1 MNIRKEDALDYHSS
15 APAGKVSI
23 TPTKPCRT
31 QRDLSLA
38 YTPGVAVPCLEIQKD
53 PALAYKYTSKGN
65 LVAVVSNGTAVL
77 GLGNIGAQAGKPVM
91 EGKGVLFKRFADI
104 DVFDIEL
111 NTEDP
116 QEVIRACQLL
126 EPTFGGINLED
137 IKAPDC
143 FVIEEELRRTLRI
156 PVFHDDQHG
165 TAIIAGAALLNAAS
179 LVGKRMDELEVV
191 FNGAGASAISC
202 AEHVV
207 RLGVRR
213 DRITMCDSQG
223 VIYKGRTKG
232 MNSYKEKFAVNTDA
246 RTLSEALQGADVFFG
261 LSQGN
266 CVTPAMVKVMAERPI
281 IFALANPDPEIPY
294 EAAREARPDAII
306 ATGRSDYPN
315 QVNNVL
321 GFPFIFRGA
330 LDVRATTIND
340 AMKLAATHALAA
352 LAREDVPDSVR
363 RTYGAETLEF
373 GNDYIIPKPFDP
385 RVLTWEAFA
394 VAKAAIESGVAQQP
408 VDLREY
414 RDSLE
419 RRLGKAHEVMRIMI
433 HKAQREPKR
442 IVFPEGECDR
452 IIRAA
457 HILMDEKIAHPILLG
472 NELHV
477 RERAVALRINLDR
490 AEIVDTKQS
499 PMRAAYTEELYR
511 LRRRKGLTRNEAG
524 HAMDDPNL
532 FGSLMVRLGDA
543 DALIGGVTQHYPD
556 TLRPALQVIPLR
568 EGFRRVCGVYLMI
581 TQRGDLYF
589 FADATVNIE
598 PTADDLAEI
607 AIAAAAAARRFDV
620 EPRVAMLSFSNFGS
634 TRHPLAEK
642 VRTAVQYAR
651 QLAPDLVID
660 GEMQAD
666 TAVVPEII
674 ETTYPFSS
682 LKGGANVLVFPSLEA
697 GNVAY
702 KLLARIGGAEAI
714 GPILMGLSKPVH
726 VLQREAEVNDIV
738 NVAAIAVVDAQ
749 ECAARAVAPEPVV
762 YSV

>member
-1 MNIRKEDALDYHSS
+1 
-15 APAGKVSI
+15 
-23 TPTKPCRT
+23 
-31 QRDLSLA
+31 
-38 YTPGVAVPCLEIQKD
+38 
-53 PALAYKYTSKGN
+53 
-65 LVAVVSNGTAVL
+65 
-77 GLGNIGAQAGKPVM
+77 
-91 EGKGVLFKRFADI
+91 
-104 DVFDIEL
+104 
-111 NTEDP
+111 
-116 QEVIRACQLL
+116 
-126 EPTFGGINLED
+126 
-137 IKAPDC
+137 
-143 FVIEEELRRTLRI
+143 
-156 PVFHDDQHG
+156 
-165 TAIIAGAALLNAAS
+165 
-179 LVGKRMDELEVV
+179 
-191 FNGAGASAISC
+191 
-202 AEHVV
+202 
-207 RLGVRR
+207 
-213 DRITMCDSQG
+213 
-223 VIYKGRTKG
+223 
-232 MNSYKEKFAVNTDA
+232 
-246 RTLSEALQGADVFFG
+246 
-261 LSQGN
+261 
-266 CVTPAMVKVMAERPI
+266 
-281 IFALANPDPEIPY
+281 
-294 EAAREARPDAII
+294 
-306 ATGRSDYPN
+306 
-315 QVNNVL
+315 
-321 GFPFIFRGA
+321 
-330 LDVRATTIND
+330 
-340 AMKLAATHALAA
+340 
-352 LAREDVPDSVR
+352 
-363 RTYGAETLEF
+363 
-373 GNDYIIPKPFDP
+373 
-385 RVLTWEAFA
+385 
-394 VAKAAIESGVAQQP
+394 
-408 VDLREY
+408 
-414 RDSLE
+414 
-419 RRLGKAHEVMRIMI
+419 
-433 HKAQREPKR
+433 
-442 IVFPEGECDR
+442 VFPEGECDR